1 VNQIVFDKV
10 DEKTIRN
17 FQNRFLVLLALL
29 VPLNT
34 YRLYPVD
41 IAAPVVQALTVV
53 FLFVVNNF
61 ARQRVFLA
69 ALILLTLANLVASF
83 FGQRHDLI
91 AGAFMPLTCMTLYW
105 HSDKSWIVAFLGSYF
120 LLATGLNLYE
130 WSLTRASY
138 DFYSME
144 FKFLLA
150 VAAAGMV
157 VYYLDYVHK
166 QMNQQLV
173 FIERNRDYYK
183 SIAGRD
189 YLTGLRNR
197 STLTELFNAAERRFN
212 SVILIDLDDFKSIN
226 DLYGHAIGDDY
237 LRFVADVLRKLENDD
252 LIAGRLGGD
261 EFLVMASCR
270 DEADVEALGEKIGD
284 MIAAI
289 RVPSAQNFTGSTAS
303 VGTCFSLAGID
314 LLDAIKVADKE
325 MYENKKA
332 RASRQLLTPMD

>member
-1 VNQIVFDKV
+1 MNQIVFDKV
-10 DEKTIRN
+10 DERTIRN
-17 FQNRFLVLLALL
+17 FQNRFLALLIFL
-29 VPLNT
+29 VPLNA

-41 IAAPVVQALTVV
+41 LAAPVVQALTVAL
-53 FLFVVNNF
+53 LFAVNNF
-61 ARQRVFLA
+61 ARQRVFLVF
-69 ALILLTLANLVASF
+69 LILLTLVNLVASF
-83 FGQRHDLI
+83 FGQRQELI

-120 LLATGLNLYE
+120 LLATGLNVYE
-130 WSLTRASY
+130 WSLTRAPY

-166 QMNQQLV
+166 QMNQKLV
-173 FIERNRDYYK
+173 FVERNRDYYK
-183 SIAGRD
+183 NVAGMD

-197 STLTELFNAAERRFN
+197 SVLTELFDAAERRFN
-212 SVILIDLDDFKSIN
+212 SVVLVDLDDFKSIN
-226 DLYGHAIGDDY
+226 DLYGHATGDDY
-237 LRFVADVLRKLENDD
+237 LRSVADGLRKLENDD

-261 EFLVMASCR
+261 EFLIIASCR
-270 DEADVEALGEKIGD
+270 NEAEVKALGRKVGD

-303 VGTCFSLAGID
+303 IGICFSLTEID

-325 MYENKKA
+325 MYEHKKA
-332 RASRQLLTPMD
+332 RANQQLRMQIY